1 MSPAL
6 VQFIKYA
13 ICGGVATGVDMLVFY
28 SLSWLVLPALRD
40 NDPVVRLLRL
50 RVRPV
55 DERVRARRFVINTV
69 ATFMVSN
76 LAAYLLNIH
85 WVFEPGRHPWYIEI
99 GLFYAVSGISVAL
112 GTGLGWAM
120 IRWLHF
126 STTASYAGKLV
137 ASLMI
142 NYVCRKFVI
151 FRG

>member
-13 ICGGVATGVDMLVFY
+13 MCGGVATGVDMLVFY
-28 SLSWLVLPALRD
+28 LLSWLVLPALRD